1 MITRRKLLSSAPVLV
16 AVATPAAIAVSAD
29 AIASADHD
37 LVEIKRLIA
46 DHAAA
51 EERFEEVF
59 DTGDERESELANQI
73 EDALIAVCA
82 ARPVSDVAGV
92 LRRDFLSARLVADT
106 DCNPVLI
113 QRAYDALLAV
123 GPIGRGASS

>member
-1 MITRRKLLSSAPVLV
+1 MITRRKLLSSAAALV

-29 AIASADHD
+29 AIASADQD

-46 DHAAA
+46 DHALA

-59 DTGDERESELANQI
+59 DTGDERESELACRI

-82 ARPVSDVAGV
+82 ARPVSEAASV
-92 LRRDFLSARLVADT
+92 LRRDFLSRRLVADT
-106 DCNPVLI
+106 DLNSTLM
-113 QRAYDALLAV
+113 QRVYDALLAV
-123 GPIGRGASS
+123 GPIGREASS